1 MQGEA
6 DQCYGVHGFQGEA
19 DQCYGVHGFQ
29 GEPLIHSLTSTLVKF
44 LSLMESLVSRPEKD
58 YRSVEFYFIFNFQ
71 FVVKIIIYEISAINI
86 VSFFSRLS

>member
-1 MQGEA
+1 M
-6 DQCYGVHGFQGEA
+6 DPFVQGEA

-44 LSLMESLVSRPEKD
+44 LSLMEPLVYSPEKD
-58 YRSVEFYFIFNFQ
+58 YRSIEFSFYKFQ